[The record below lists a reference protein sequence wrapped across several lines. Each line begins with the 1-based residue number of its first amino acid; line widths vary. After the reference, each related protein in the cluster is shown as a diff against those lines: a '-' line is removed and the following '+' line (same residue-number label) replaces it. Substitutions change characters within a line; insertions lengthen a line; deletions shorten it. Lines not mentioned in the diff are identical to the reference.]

1 MSTKIG
7 YLIPEFPGQTHAFFM
22 RERAKLAALN
32 VQTDLVSTR
41 QPVNG
46 QAQHAWA
53 DKAAAE
59 TTYLAPMTFRSMVSA
74 AVELIRSGPFGL
86 ARAAG
91 TVMCSPDLSLKQR
104 LNLAMFIPAGA
115 GLKAIARKNG
125 WNHIHVHSCAN
136 AANVALFAHRLGG
149 IEYSMT
155 LHGPLKDYG
164 PNQKSKW
171 KHSAFDVIITE
182 DLIQEANQQLEGL
195 LPNRIFLAPMGVEVD
210 RFCRTTDYSPANRT
224 DTVRLISCGR
234 INPCKGHDDLIRA
247 VAELKHRG
255 IDCQLSICGATDSR
269 RIDYRDSLLSL
280 AGELGI
286 EDRIKLL
293 GSVSELEVRDELEKA
308 HFFCLASHK
317 EPLGV
322 ATMEAMA
329 MELPCIVTNSPGVA
343 EMIQHEADGIL
354 VPAHQPAAFAVAI
367 ENMLDNPFAAQ
378 QIARKGR
385 ATVCERFHS
394 GVSAEV
400 IRDGV
405 AGRTPRP
412 RNQKANVHS
421 GKGVTA

>member
-1 MSTKIG
+1 MNTKIG

-22 RERAKLAALN
+22 RERAQLTELG

-41 QPVNG
+41 PPVNG
-46 QAQHAWA
+46 QAQHSWA
-53 DKAAAE
+53 EKAAAE
-59 TTYLAPMTFRSMVSA
+59 TTYLAPMTLKSMVSA
-74 AVELIRSGPFGL
+74 VTELLRSGPFGL

-91 TVMCSPDLSLKQR
+91 TVFSSPDLSLKQR
-104 LNLAMFIPAGA
+104 LKLAMFIPAAA

-125 WNHIHVHSCAN
+125 WSHIHVHSCAN
-136 AANVALFAHRLGG
+136 AANVAMFANRLGG

-182 DLIQEANQQLEGL
+182 DLIEEANQELAES
-195 LPNRIFLAPMGVEVD
+195 LPSRIFLAPMGVEVE
-210 RFCRTTDYSPANRT
+210 RFCRTTDYKPASRAE
-224 DTVRLISCGR
+224 TVRLISCGR

-247 VAELKHRG
+247 VAELKQRG
-255 IDCQLSICGATDSR
+255 IDCQLSICGATDSK

-280 AGELGI
+280 ARELDV
-286 EDRIKLL
+286 EERVRLL

-329 MELPCIVTNSPGVA
+329 MELPCIVTNSPGVS
-343 EMIQHEADGIL
+343 EMIRHETDGIL
-354 VPAHQPAAFAVAI
+354 VPAHQPTAFADAI

-378 QIARKGR
+378 QIASKGR
-385 ATVCERFHS
+385 ETVCKRFHS

-405 AGRTPRP
+405 AGKQPHPR
-412 RNQKANVHS
+412 QTVKAIV
-421 GKGVTA
+421 KQGVTA